1 MKNGENI
8 AGFCCLAN
16 TKIQSPRQENTV
28 CSVMLVFIFCCS
40 PCVRLA
46 VKQIMN
52 TCWMRWNLCISNVDP
67 CSSAIYKQSILACT
81 SQPTKPTTNHM
92 IHKFHTFATQPMT
105 IILIVLFEND
115 KMNTFQ
121 LTRSVF
127 FFLFFSSI
135 VFFLLLSFV
144 FLCVSVSRNL
154 WIFIQMCPAGHKY
167 YGVPYLKIGVQRKRC
182 GDSQR
187 FFYMEV
193 GRHSAIGAGEL
204 YMETEDPLIAQ
215 NMHTTIIK

>member
-1 MKNGENI
+1 
-8 AGFCCLAN
+8 
-16 TKIQSPRQENTV
+16 
-28 CSVMLVFIFCCS
+28 
-40 PCVRLA
+40 
-46 VKQIMN
+46 
-52 TCWMRWNLCISNVDP
+52 
-67 CSSAIYKQSILACT
+67 
-81 SQPTKPTTNHM
+81 M

-121 LTRSVF
+121 LTLLCVF
-127 FFLFFSSI
+127 FF
-135 VFFLLLSFV
+135 FV
-144 FLCVSVSRNL
+144 FLLFVAFVLVFFCVSRNL
-154 WIFIQMCPAGHKY
+154 CIFFQMCPAGHKY

>member
-1 MKNGENI
+1 MGYLKIYCGWTKWTVALSCKSFNRWLVIVIIEMKNGENI
-8 AGFCCLAN
+8 AVFCCLAN

-67 CSSAIYKQSILACT
+67 CSSAIYKPVHRSR
-81 SQPTKPTTNHM
+81 TKPTTNHM

-135 VFFLLLSFV
+135 VFFV
-144 FLCVSVSRNL
+144 A
-154 WIFIQMCPAGHKY
+154 FI
-167 YGVPYLKIGVQRKRC
+167 
-182 GDSQR
+182 R
-187 FFYMEV
+187 FFVCVCLAQSLNFYPNV
-193 GRHSAIGAGEL
+193 SGRS
-204 YMETEDPLIAQ
+204 
-215 NMHTTIIK
+215 